1 MVHPE
6 TAAALGEMNN
16 QARPPAPQ
24 SGVKAENLSRPILG
38 EEITEVDWGFFLSE
52 WSRYK
57 RSTGLT
63 GQNTMDQLW
72 ACAADSL
79 KKSCHQSGA
88 SDAATE
94 EELLEFMKKL
104 SIKATN
110 KLVNVVQFLS
120 LAQDTGE
127 PVTQFISRLKGQ
139 SSVCDFEIKCS
150 RAGCDT
156 TVSYKDKMVS
166 HQLVRGLE
174 DASIQEKV
182 LALAATDKDL
192 NLKKI
197 TEFVLA
203 QESGTRSSKL
213 LGEVAGVSKI
223 SNYKREPTLMKV
235 K

>member
-72 ACAADSL
+72 ACAAYSL
-79 KKSCHQSGA
+79 KKSCHQSGTTEA
-88 SDAATE
+88 TTE
-94 EELLEFMKKL
+94 EQLLEFMKKL

-120 LAQDTGE
+120 LAQDTDE
-127 PVTQFISRLKGQ
+127 PVTQYISKLKGQ
-139 SSVCDFEIKCS
+139 SSMCDFEIKCS
-150 RAGCDT
+150 WAR
-156 TVSYKDKMVS
+156 
-166 HQLVRGLE
+166 
-174 DASIQEKV
+174 
-182 LALAATDKDL
+182 
-192 NLKKI
+192 
-197 TEFVLA
+197 
-203 QESGTRSSKL
+203 
-213 LGEVAGVSKI
+213 
-223 SNYKREPTLMKV
+223 
-235 K
+235 

>member
-79 KKSCHQSGA
+79 KKN
-88 SDAATE
+88 
-94 EELLEFMKKL
+94 
-104 SIKATN
+104 IKATN

-120 LAQDTGE
+120 LAQDTDE
-127 PVTQFISRLKGQ
+127 PVTQYISKLKGQ
-139 SSVCDFEIKCS
+139 SSMCDFEIKCS
-150 RAGCDT
+150 WAR
-156 TVSYKDKMVS
+156 
-166 HQLVRGLE
+166 
-174 DASIQEKV
+174 
-182 LALAATDKDL
+182 
-192 NLKKI
+192 
-197 TEFVLA
+197 
-203 QESGTRSSKL
+203 
-213 LGEVAGVSKI
+213 
-223 SNYKREPTLMKV
+223 
-235 K
+235 